1 MTCASDSSERRP
13 PMADSRKN
21 PPLVARDK
29 LTFLLSFVP
38 WLVDHER
45 VSVSA
50 AAEHFGMTP
59 EQIREAVRLI
69 AVSGVPG
76 ETALYQHGD
85 LFDISWDSFEDDDE
99 IVLTHRVAIDGS
111 PRFSAREAAA
121 VIAGLQYLSAVPENA
136 DRAALNSLMA
146 KLSRSA
152 SAAPSAL
159 AIDAS
164 APSDATLRLVRTAL
178 DRGVQLEFDY
188 LNARGDR

>member
-76 ETALYQHGD
+76 ETVKQKY
-85 LFDISWDSFEDDDE
+85 
-99 IVLTHRVAIDGS
+99 
-111 PRFSAREAAA
+111 
-121 VIAGLQYLSAVPENA
+121 
-136 DRAALNSLMA
+136 
-146 KLSRSA
+146 
-152 SAAPSAL
+152 
-159 AIDAS
+159 
-164 APSDATLRLVRTAL
+164 
-178 DRGVQLEFDY
+178 
-188 LNARGDR
+188 